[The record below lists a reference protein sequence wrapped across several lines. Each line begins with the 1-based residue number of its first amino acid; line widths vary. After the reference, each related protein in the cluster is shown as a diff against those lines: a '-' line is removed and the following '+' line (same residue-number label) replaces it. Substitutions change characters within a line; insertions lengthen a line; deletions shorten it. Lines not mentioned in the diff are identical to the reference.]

1 MSLEEDQAIKILQ
14 TALLTHLLY
23 TPCDIVCHNTTGYI
37 PPLVTS
43 DLEHGCLWLPQL
55 VKGGLAR
62 GHLYDGA
69 AQGPDVHL
77 KAVSLLAEDL
87 GGDVVGRPTQR
98 LLPLAVKLDA
108 RGQSKVP

>member
-69 AQGPDVHL
+69 AQRPDVRRL
-77 KAVSLLAEDL
+77 AVASRPLVYDL
-87 GGDVVGRPTQR
+87 GSHV
-98 LLPLAVKLDA
+98 L
-108 RGQSKVP
+108 QSACKIRTCLNYWDTRKKNK